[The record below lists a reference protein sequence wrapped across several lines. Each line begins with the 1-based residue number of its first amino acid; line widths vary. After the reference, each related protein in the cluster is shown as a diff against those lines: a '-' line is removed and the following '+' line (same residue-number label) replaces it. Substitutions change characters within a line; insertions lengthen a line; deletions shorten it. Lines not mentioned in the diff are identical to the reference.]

1 MPELTLRQMQYFVA
15 TVDLG
20 SVTAAAVACHIS
32 QAAASMAVAELEKSL
47 GVPLLVRSRS
57 RKVAPTPAG
66 VEFAAHARG
75 ILEQVAEAQEVIAES
90 AGGMRGPLRVGI
102 SLTLSPRL
110 VPPLVEH
117 FTREHPL
124 VDLRLEEGAPQEL
137 QEQVRTGRL
146 DVVFLYS
153 LQADADL
160 DQVEIAP
167 VRLHLMLAA
176 DHRLAGAESV
186 WLREVVGEP
195 AVLLDVPPTAERMTA
210 IVESVGL
217 RIRVGWRSATMDT
230 IRTLVGRGLGYS
242 FANSLPATG
251 TTFDGTEV
259 VYRPVADDV
268 PVNSVVAVV
277 PAGHRP
283 PRRVT
288 AAIDALRASNRQ
300 QDTTRRED
308 RA

>member
-1 MPELTLRQMQYFVA
+1 MPELTLRQLQYFVA

-20 SVTAAAVACHIS
+20 SVTAAAAACHIS
-32 QAAASMAVAELEKSL
+32 QAAASMAVAELEKAV
-47 GVPLLVRSRS
+47 GTPLLVRSRS

-75 ILEQVAEAQEVIAES
+75 VLERVAEAQEAIAES
-90 AGGMRGPLRVGI
+90 AGSMRGPLRVGM

-110 VPPLVEH
+110 VPPLVEY
-117 FTREHPL
+117 FTHQHPL
-124 VDLRLEEGAPQEL
+124 VDLRLKEGAPHEL

-153 LQADADL
+153 QQADTDL
-160 DQVEIAP
+160 DRVEIAP
-167 VRLHLMLAA
+167 VRLHLMLPA

-186 WLREVVGEP
+186 WLREVVEEP

-217 RIRVGWRSATMDT
+217 SIRVGWRSASMDT

-251 TTFDGTEV
+251 ATFDETEV
-259 VYRPVADDV
+259 VYRLVADDV
-268 PVNSVVAVV
+268 PTNSVVAVV

-283 PRRVT
+283 PRRVA
-288 AAIDALRASNRQ
+288 AAIDVLRTSNRSPEAHQ
-300 QDTTRRED
+300 GKDHV
-308 RA
+308 